1 MRQPTLP
8 TAPCEWGRTAALA
21 AAVLGTVAL
30 PTTAQTAVDR
40 PEAAHLDL
48 QLGTELASGRYGS
61 STTTRDL
68 QHTLTLRHRRGD
80 WTWSVELPWVR
91 SSTSTSAGRPPI
103 RVEGLADAWLKLT
116 HPLIEATPEQALSL
130 DWTLKL
136 KPPTGSRRLGLGSG
150 STDVALQVEAVQ
162 AVGSGLSLFGLLG
175 HRVTGDAPESPP
187 RYNPWYAELGTQ
199 HSSKSGL
206 DVGTYVHA
214 RQPIGELGGTRE
226 WTAYGAWRFDRT
238 RLQLYLTR
246 GYAQASPDWAGGLV
260 MRQRF

>member
-1 MRQPTLP
+1 MRQTTLSI
-8 TAPCEWGRTAALA
+8 APCKWSRTAAFA

-30 PTTAQTAVDR
+30 PTTAQTLVDR
-40 PEAAHLDL
+40 PEAQHLDL

-61 STTTRDL
+61 PTITRDL
-68 QHTLTLRHRRGD
+68 QHTLTLRQRRGD
-80 WTWSVELPWVR
+80 WIWSIDLPWVR
-91 SSTSTSAGRPPI
+91 SRTSGSAGGQSI
-103 RVEGLADAWLKLT
+103 KVEGLGDAWLKLT
-116 HPLIEATPEQALSL
+116 HPLIDAPPEHALSL

-162 AVGSGLSLFGLLG
+162 ALGSGLSLFGLLG
-175 HRVTGDAPESPP
+175 HRVTGDAPDGPT
-187 RYNPWYAELGTQ
+187 RRNPWYAELGAQ
-199 HSSKSGL
+199 HSGKSGL
-206 DVGTYVHA
+206 DVGTYAHA
-214 RQPIGELGGTRE
+214 RQPIGALGGTRE